1 MSRGV
6 AGAEPRVA
14 APDRPLPAPLA
25 YRPDEAFR
33 LIGVSRSAG
42 WRLIR
47 SGRLPSF
54 LIGRIRLVSA
64 RALQEWLD
72 TEEREQTA

>member
-1 MSRGV
+1 MS
-6 AGAEPRVA
+6 ASKAERVA
-14 APDRPLPAPLA
+14 AGEGLYGRLTFRPE
-25 YRPDEAFR
+25 EAFHI
-33 LIGVSRSAG
+33 IGVSRSAG

-64 RALQEWLD
+64 KALQEWLD
-72 TEEREQTA
+72 AEERDQTA